1 MKNLVAAVAA
11 FFCIALAAPASAGII
26 TYTYTGTLTQ
36 HIASSPDAVIEGLGP
51 FAVGS
56 TATLTFM
63 HDTSKGSDF
72 PSPTQLANIGTDN
85 LAFSFSI
92 NGNTYAGPTGFASV
106 SGAVFI
112 DANAGQ
118 SDIVNRLSF
127 SNPPLGAPTGTLYQA
142 YDVAADP
149 CQQVESSESRPAEK
163 LLSYRADDRQHIHI
177 HGQMNDSDVDEGCRQ
192 EPPPLAMSRQR
203 SVIRAPVD
211 QVLHQRAQR
220 RHTRHQHQNE
230 HNHIHSNESE
240 RDRHRRFTRI
250 HEAAV
255 RLVSLRR
262 MSVVLQW
269 E

>member
-142 YDVAADP
+142 YDVAAEVFGPPGTFPLTFDQSFNIIP
-149 CQQVESSESRPAEK
+149 SGGVGGDFFFSATTYSCAIACDGASFK
-163 LLSYRADDRQHIHI
+163 GTDRLEFILTSVSAVTQT
-177 HGQMNDSDVDEGCRQ
+177 VP
-192 EPPPLAMSRQR
+192 EPLTFSVFSAGLVGAFAARRRKNAARLGSLA
-203 SVIRAPVD
+203 
-211 QVLHQRAQR
+211 
-220 RHTRHQHQNE
+220 
-230 HNHIHSNESE
+230 
-240 RDRHRRFTRI
+240 
-250 HEAAV
+250 
-255 RLVSLRR
+255 
-262 MSVVLQW
+262 
-269 E
+269 